1 MSSHQT
7 AYKCT
12 ERIDPKIKR
21 RLRRSQEWQN
31 KRDEMVNRR
40 RKIGVMSPCTEFDLS
55 LNSPVLENALTKTSS
70 GKENKKIIRDN
81 KKQEKCNER
90 LKMLQKWK
98 EEKELQRKQAALEK
112 AKCRP
117 FVVTVSRQPAKS
129 AFDMKWEQKLQ
140 KKQVK
145 TTVPVAEPPRKTRAA
160 TATTRSTTTAT
171 TTAATRA
178 TTRATTRQADVAHK
192 PKTSSLVLP
201 EKKGPTKRQP
211 ARLTAASESKK
222 VPLTTQTRVTRQTNN
237 SKAATRATT
246 RTLPSTKAKTTS
258 SVTQKQA
265 KSKIESPVKGK
276 SKPATTNN
284 FDTLSSKVTTR
295 SERESVS
302 FVPGNFVFTAPEN
315 LQSYNFSTSLSPN
328 STQNFF
334 FSGFDEPPTNNFGRV
349 SDSPTKNGEAKDEE
363 TSPNRSGMVEESE
376 APEKED
382 QKSLV
387 ATTSTES
394 PFTPVRNSADVAVF
408 KTPVSSI
415 SLKSKRNRQSSSDS
429 KPNSKKKPRKSS
441 SCPKMDSVKVPQSPE
456 EWVELLKNSPMIEM
470 TRRKIP
476 KHQLDKVPT
485 LSLEDDDAKRAALKE
500 GSTTSDGQRAVE
512 TVDQEAPV
520 MESQGEVTSG
530 TQEIEGSVTQ
540 EAAAAVTEQIAE
552 VVTQVAPAEAHTQE
566 TPAETVTQVA
576 PAETVTQETPAETVT
591 QVAPAETVTQVAP
604 VETVTQVAPAEA
616 DTQETPA
623 EAVTQVAPAETV
635 TQETPAE
642 AVTQVA
648 PAEAVTQVAPAET
661 VTQVAPAETVTQV
674 APAETVTQVA
684 PTEADTQETP
694 AVVVPQD
701 AAETLTLETPV
712 MEPQEMK
719 ETVAQGEVIDVP
731 QEVAEIA
738 TQDAS
743 GIATQEAPATTL
755 EETVEAVSQ
764 ESAGQV
770 LQESSSDDSSQP
782 NSETEKSD
790 TENVEHNV
798 PYFRNLVVSQ
808 TEILNNLSD
817 VWEVV
822 VPTLSEEVEGDVRT
836 VIGQAK
842 LLISQR
848 FHQFIGLVD
857 NCEFNTGE
865 KTTTC
870 EDLQG
875 FWDMV
880 DFQVE
885 DVKKKFADLQKLKD
899 NNWQAEDVPLTKPV
913 KKIKKAKPVTSK
925 ISKAKGKSK
934 FAQFMAQKKKIAN
947 NSTGGDADEAEKEE
961 SVKVFDGHFF
971 KVESPVR
978 SPKPHCLDSPRS
990 PVVMP
995 VFTETTQERSA
1006 DIQADIHEKDDSDD
1020 KTFQTVEIE
1029 PKDKETVQNSF
1040 DSAKVT
1046 PLVSRRSY
1054 VPTVPSPLLQDIT
1067 PVRKRASTN
1076 RRSRLLG
1083 ETVNTPDNCQTVLS
1097 SASVENVEK
1106 ENDEVFVLQSPPRR
1120 RSQRVSRRLSAM
1132 ESFPKSPSKD
1142 STNTKD
1148 CVPVGQLVDLSEHA
1162 SLNCESTTEK
1172 KTPATK
1178 RRSRGGLTPG
1188 AQSGSRRST
1197 RIARLSVFHVE
1208 PCSTKVENHADMN
1221 LIDFQ
1226 TPMTSKRKSMKRP
1239 KSVAFADS
1247 VTEEEE
1253 NCSTPAGDLTTV
1265 LYPISPN
1272 VDCTETIEQSS
1283 KKQPRFGKLKVGYTP
1298 IRSRQNRRSSQQ
1310 MEEDN

>member
-604 VETVTQVAPAEA
+604 V
-616 DTQETPA
+616 
-623 EAVTQVAPAETV
+623 
-635 TQETPAE
+635 
-642 AVTQVA
+642 
-648 PAEAVTQVAPAET
+648 
-661 VTQVAPAETVTQV
+661 
-674 APAETVTQVA
+674 ETVTQVA

>member
-1 MSSHQT
+1 
-7 AYKCT
+7 
-12 ERIDPKIKR
+12 
-21 RLRRSQEWQN
+21 
-31 KRDEMVNRR
+31 
-40 RKIGVMSPCTEFDLS
+40 
-55 LNSPVLENALTKTSS
+55 
-70 GKENKKIIRDN
+70 
-81 KKQEKCNER
+81 
-90 LKMLQKWK
+90 
-98 EEKELQRKQAALEK
+98 
-112 AKCRP
+112 
-117 FVVTVSRQPAKS
+117 
-129 AFDMKWEQKLQ
+129 
-140 KKQVK
+140 
-145 TTVPVAEPPRKTRAA
+145 
-160 TATTRSTTTAT
+160 
-171 TTAATRA
+171 
-178 TTRATTRQADVAHK
+178 
-192 PKTSSLVLP
+192 
-201 EKKGPTKRQP
+201 
-211 ARLTAASESKK
+211 
-222 VPLTTQTRVTRQTNN
+222 
-237 SKAATRATT
+237 
-246 RTLPSTKAKTTS
+246 
-258 SVTQKQA
+258 
-265 KSKIESPVKGK
+265 
-276 SKPATTNN
+276 
-284 FDTLSSKVTTR
+284 
-295 SERESVS
+295 
-302 FVPGNFVFTAPEN
+302 
-315 LQSYNFSTSLSPN
+315 
-328 STQNFF
+328 
-334 FSGFDEPPTNNFGRV
+334 
-349 SDSPTKNGEAKDEE
+349 
-363 TSPNRSGMVEESE
+363 
-376 APEKED
+376 
-382 QKSLV
+382 
-387 ATTSTES
+387 
-394 PFTPVRNSADVAVF
+394 
-408 KTPVSSI
+408 
-415 SLKSKRNRQSSSDS
+415 
-429 KPNSKKKPRKSS
+429 
-441 SCPKMDSVKVPQSPE
+441 
-456 EWVELLKNSPMIEM
+456 MIEM

-512 TVDQEAPV
+512 TVNQEAPV
-520 MESQGEVTSG
+520 MESQEVTSG

-566 TPAETVTQVA
+566 TQAEAVTQVA
-576 PAETVTQETPAETVT
+576 PAETVTQVAPVETVTQVAPVETVTQVEPAEADTQETQAEAVT

-616 DTQETPA
+616 HTQETQA

-642 AVTQVA
+642 TATQVAPAETVTQVASVEAVTQETPAEAVTQVA
-648 PAEAVTQVAPAET
+648 PAEADTQVAPAEADTQEAPAETVTQVAPAEADTQVAPAET
-661 VTQVAPAETVTQV
+661 VTQVAPAEADTQETPAETATQV
-674 APAETVTQVA
+674 APVETVTQVA
-684 PTEADTQETP
+684 PTEADTQESP

-719 ETVAQGEVIDVP
+719 EAVAQGEVIDVP

-770 LQESSSDDSSQP
+770 LQESSSDDSSQQ

-899 NNWQAEDVPLTKPV
+899 NNWQAEDVPSIKPV

-925 ISKAKGKSK
+925 ISKVKGKSK
-934 FAQFMAQKKKIAN
+934 FAQFIAQKKKIAN

-1083 ETVNTPDNCQTVLS
+1083 ETVNTPDNCQPVLS
-1097 SASVENVEK
+1097 STSVENVEK
-1106 ENDEVFVLQSPPRR
+1106 ENDEVFVLQSPPSRR